1 MTLIGLIAAL
11 VVIGMVLWAINTFI
25 PMQPQV
31 KTILNVVVIIFLVLW
46 LIESLFGFGVLTHPI
61 RIR

>member
-31 KTILNVVVIIFLVLW
+31 KTILNVVVIIFLVLR
-46 LIESLFGFGVLTHPI
+46 LIECQ
-61 RIR
+61 R